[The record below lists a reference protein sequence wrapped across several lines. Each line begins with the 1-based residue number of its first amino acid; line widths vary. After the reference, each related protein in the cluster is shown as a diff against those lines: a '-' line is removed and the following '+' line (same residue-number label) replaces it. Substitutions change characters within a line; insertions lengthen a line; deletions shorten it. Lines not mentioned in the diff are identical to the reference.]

1 MDSSRRAHMR
11 NRSHS
16 ESAAKCVSAKMSC
29 KGGQDVTLFI
39 TVDRTEKC
47 ICTDIAI
54 LAYYFRKFNLFA
66 LLNEITSQYL
76 IKD

>member
-16 ESAAKCVSAKMSC
+16 EGAAECVSAKMSR

-39 TVDRTEKC
+39 T
-47 ICTDIAI
+47 A
-54 LAYYFRKFNLFA
+54 
-66 LLNEITSQYL
+66 SQASGKL
-76 IKD
+76 KNVFGNF